1 MAEATMNGG
10 MPPQLPTGQPA
21 AANGAAGAGLPMAGG
36 MPNPGQL
43 PGTLT
48 NVSGGMAQFKVW
60 ADNLFKQ
67 PAVRRA
73 LPAIALLVVL
83 LIAAMSFQFS
93 QTAPYRPIMPGM
105 TENDKQA
112 ALEALKAA
120 DFKPKID
127 TSSGQITVPEGRY
140 HEARIF
146 LAGQGIPKEAQ
157 PIGMESLKDKSSMTT
172 SQFMEQVQYNTA
184 IEQELARSIM
194 QISTIKAARVHLAL
208 PKQSVFVR
216 ERATPKASVV
226 VTPHSGRGV
235 TTPQVKAIVHLVSSS
250 VPYLSPQN
258 VSVVDDQGNLMTEEN
273 PVDAAMGLTVAQMQ
287 HKQRTEES
295 YRQRVT
301 ELLAPVVGES
311 AVKAEV
317 NLTLDYTTVET
328 TTEDFDNKDKGV
340 KPRSEALTTERK
352 YKIDPEGIPGAMAN
366 SPPPDADLTTD
377 TNTNEKKPINNEV
390 VTTRAT
396 RNFEMDR
403 SVRHVK
409 NSLGNIERLTVAVVV
424 AERPAPQ
431 YSADGKPMPAGSPT
445 TLPYSKEE
453 LDRMLQL
460 VRSAVGYN
468 EARGD
473 VVTVAPA
480 RFETLAPEPPKPW
493 WADADLQNF
502 IKIGVAALVIIVFLL
517 AVVRPMVKGPTINQI
532 LPPAGPTAE
541 DVKRAQEEKLAEIAK
556 AVEEAK
562 AAEVARISEELRLAE
577 EVKLAE
583 EAAAAEAAAEEER
596 IAEEAAAE
604 EQRIAEEAAAEE
616 ERVAEEAAAEEQRI
630 AEEEAAEE
638 ERLAEEQAAEEERL
652 AEEAAAE
659 EARLAEEAADEEE
672 YEDEELAEGEV
683 ELEEGESLEELRARM
698 QAMKPKK
705 PAFTAE
711 MLDTANS
718 YDDKVA
724 LIRMLVSQESGRVAL
739 VLKNMVKS

>member
-21 AANGAAGAGLPMAGG
+21 AANGAAGAALPMASGA
-36 MPNPGQL
+36 PNPGQL
-43 PGTLT
+43 PGAVSG
-48 NVSGGMAQFKVW
+48 VSGGLAQFKGW
-60 ADNLFKQ
+60 ADGLLKQ

-73 LPAIALLVVL
+73 LPAIAILIVL
-83 LIAAMSFQFS
+83 LIAAMSVQFT
-93 QTAPYRPIMPGM
+93 QTTPYRPIMPGM

-120 DFKPKID
+120 DFKPKVD
-127 TSSGQITVPEGRY
+127 TSSGQITVPEARY

-226 VTPHSGRGV
+226 VTPHAGRGV

-250 VPYLSPQN
+250 VPYLAPNN
-258 VSVVDDQGNLMTEEN
+258 VSVVDDQGNLMTDEN
-273 PVDAAMGLTVAQMQ
+273 PVDATMGLTIAQMQ

-295 YRQRVT
+295 YRNRVT
-301 ELLAPVVGES
+301 ELLAPVVGEAS
-311 AVKAEV
+311 VKAEV

-352 YKIDPEGIPGAMAN
+352 YKIDPEGIPGAMSN

-377 TNTNEKKPINNEV
+377 TNTNEKKPINNEI

-409 NSLGNIERLTVAVVV
+409 NSLGTIERLTVAVVV

-431 YSADGKPMPAGSPT
+431 YTPDGKPVPAGSPT
-445 TLPYSKEE
+445 TIPYSKEE

-480 RFETLAPEPPKPW
+480 RFETLAPEPLKPW

-502 IKIGVAALVIIVFLL
+502 IKIGIAALVMIVFLL

-532 LPPAGPTAE
+532 LPPHGPTAE
-541 DVKRAQEEKLAEIAK
+541 DVRRAEEDKLSEIAK

-562 AAEVARISEELRLAE
+562 AAEAARIGEELRLAE
-577 EVKLAE
+577 ELKLAE
-583 EAAAAEAAAEEER
+583 EAAAAEAAAEEQKL
-596 IAEEAAAE
+596 AEEAAAE
-604 EQRIAEEAAAEE
+604 EARIAEEAAAEE
-616 ERVAEEAAAEEQRI
+616 EK
-630 AEEEAAEE
+630 
-638 ERLAEEQAAEEERL
+638 L

-659 EARLAEEAADEEE
+659 EARLAEELAAAEA
-672 YEDEELAEGEV
+672 AEGDEDGEGELDDDEV
-683 ELEEGESLEELRARM
+683 ELEEGESLDELRARM